1 MSENIKENISKNIA
15 KFRKKRGIS
24 QKELAEVV
32 GAKNF
37 TTVSSWERG
46 ISTPDADTI
55 LKLCKYFEIS
65 LYDLYDVENSDSG
78 MTREQRDLFNL
89 YNQLDEEGKEFIKKL
104 IRLELERVKNF
115 PDGPSKHSN
124 SVKSPVTPYKV
135 ASYKGKGVEIL
146 EIPKSNR
153 EMAEEAYKKIRF
165 KSHSSY
171 LP

>member
-1 MSENIKENISKNIA
+1 M
-15 KFRKKRGIS
+15 
-24 QKELAEVV
+24 
-32 GAKNF
+32 
-37 TTVSSWERG
+37 
-46 ISTPDADTI
+46 
-55 LKLCKYFEIS
+55 KLCKYFEIS

>member
-78 MTREQRDLFNL
+78 MTREQR
-89 YNQLDEEGKEFIKKL
+89 
-104 IRLELERVKNF
+104 
-115 PDGPSKHSN
+115 
-124 SVKSPVTPYKV
+124 PV
-135 ASYKGKGVEIL
+135 
-146 EIPKSNR
+146 
-153 EMAEEAYKKIRF
+153 
-165 KSHSSY
+165 
-171 LP
+171 